1 MASIAS
7 ITKQFTNLEV
17 SKKSANNSSRA
28 PCVPSHPKTTRK
40 PPIVNIGKYD
50 GGFEI
55 DNEKRGE
62 KVYGEAADDLA
73 LDSSTSRTRPTREWK
88 LTDFDIGRPLGKGKF
103 GRVYMVRTKCEPH
116 YILALKCLYKSE
128 IVQSRVEKQIRREIE
143 IQQNLRHPNVL
154 RLYGYFHDEK
164 RIFLMLEFAGQG
176 ELYKQLSKKGSFS
189 EKRSSRY
196 VDQMADALQYLHS
209 KHVIHRDIKPE
220 NLLLGINGELKIG
233 DFGWSVHAPGN
244 RRMTLC
250 GTLDYLPPEMVE
262 GKEHNEKVDYWA
274 LGVLTYEFLV
284 GCPPFEDRNSANAT
298 YRRIAKVDLRIPP
311 HVSPDARDLIAKL
324 LKYNPEERLPL
335 SETSLVSSPII
346 TVYSLPVPQLLYD
359 MLKGFGKLAKK
370 GNPDGKPT
378 SRTGLLTIRVLWA
391 EGLALPPG
399 TAIPPAVQAALST
412 QQAKAAA
419 SVSPSSVMQKR
430 LAKRHSA
437 KDSMQ
442 RTQCWWLPYLVME
455 FEVNQILITSLGG
468 DLEKP
473 LYMYQAQFDVSRTSE
488 ISIQCYLRAEQPKV
502 GSGGFADDMGNDYF
516 MGGIK
521 FVPDF
526 DNVGS
531 VGNDQWYDLSGGPGR
546 IQIGVAYQASSGQ
559 SLTIDDFE
567 LTTVIGKGSF
577 GKVMQVRKRDT
588 MRIYAL
594 KTIRKAHIVDRK
606 EITHTLAERLV
617 LARVNNPFIVPLKF
631 SFQSEQKLYLVLA
644 FVNGGEL
651 FHHLQRE
658 QRFNEQRSR
667 FYSAELLLALE
678 HLHELDVVYRDLK
691 PENILLDYTGHIAL
705 CDFGLC
711 KLNMKDSDT
720 TNTFCGTPEYLAP
733 EILNGQGYNKV
744 IDWWTL
750 GVLLY
755 EMLSGLPP
763 FYDGRSHSVFALK
776 ILTDPLV
783 FGPDIGAEARSI
795 LTSLLNRDPTKRLGV
810 NGAEEIKKHPF
821 FEKHIDFKKL
831 LQKKIQPPFK
841 PSVASPV
848 DVSNFD
854 TVFTTEDPIDSYV
867 DGSHLSSTVQAQFA
881 GFSYDGSNIPVD
893 A

>member
-1 MASIAS
+1 
-7 ITKQFTNLEV
+7 
-17 SKKSANNSSRA
+17 
-28 PCVPSHPKTTRK
+28 
-40 PPIVNIGKYD
+40 
-50 GGFEI
+50 
-55 DNEKRGE
+55 
-62 KVYGEAADDLA
+62 
-73 LDSSTSRTRPTREWK
+73 
-88 LTDFDIGRPLGKGKF
+88 
-103 GRVYMVRTKCEPH
+103 
-116 YILALKCLYKSE
+116 
-128 IVQSRVEKQIRREIE
+128 
-143 IQQNLRHPNVL
+143 
-154 RLYGYFHDEK
+154 
-164 RIFLMLEFAGQG
+164 
-176 ELYKQLSKKGSFS
+176 
-189 EKRSSRY
+189 
-196 VDQMADALQYLHS
+196 
-209 KHVIHRDIKPE
+209 
-220 NLLLGINGELKIG
+220 
-233 DFGWSVHAPGN
+233 
-244 RRMTLC
+244 
-250 GTLDYLPPEMVE
+250 
-262 GKEHNEKVDYWA
+262 
-274 LGVLTYEFLV
+274 
-284 GCPPFEDRNSANAT
+284 
-298 YRRIAKVDLRIPP
+298 
-311 HVSPDARDLIAKL
+311 
-324 LKYNPEERLPL
+324 
-335 SETSLVSSPII
+335 
-346 TVYSLPVPQLLYD
+346 

-370 GNPDGKPT
+370 GSTATLSAGTDEPPRSVTPTPGNPDGKPT

-399 TAIPPAVQAALST
+399 TAVPPAVQAALST

-502 GSGGFADDMGNDYF
+502 GSDGFADDMGNDFF

-531 VGNDQWYDLSGGPGR
+531 VGSDQWYDLSGGPGK

-567 LTTVIGKGSF
+567 LITVIGKGSF

-658 QRFNEQRSR
+658 QRFNEERSR

-763 FYDGRSHSVFALK
+763 FYDEVTDKMYQK

-783 FGPDIGAEARSI
+783 FGPDIGTEARSI

-821 FEKHIDFKKL
+821 FEKHIDFKRL

-881 GFSYDGSNIPVD
+881 GFSYDGSNIPAD